1 MRHLI
6 LPFLLIV
13 CLSVSQ
19 AQTVALVL
27 SGGGAKGLA
36 HIGVIKILEKNN
48 IPIDFIAGTSAGAMV
63 GGMYAYSKNIA
74 SLEEQFLNKNWFQML
89 TYFADP
95 SLKGGFIQGNRM
107 EEFLQEY
114 LQSATFDKLKIPF
127 QATAVDLRSGKMK
140 ILREGP
146 VSTSIR
152 ASCAIP
158 MLFKPVEIDKRL
170 YVDGGLISSVPVQ
183 TVKKMGA
190 DIVIAVQL
198 NKYYEPTQDLSSL
211 NILEIGELSLS
222 IVERRIAEDEVS
234 AADFII
240 HPKVAQIRWDNLIQ
254 RDKRANG
261 ILLGEN
267 AANESITQIKMKVGE
282 NKISHT
288 INQWIKRIKKLF

>member
-1 MRHLI
+1 MFRPKIGL
-6 LPFLLIV
+6 
-13 CLSVSQ
+13 
-19 AQTVALVL
+19 AL
-27 SGGGAKGLA
+27 GGGGPKGLA
-36 HIGVIKILEKNN
+36 HIGVIKVLEKNN

-95 SLKGGFIQGNRM
+95 SLKGGFIQGNKM

-114 LQSATFDKLKIPF
+114 LQAATFDKLKIPF

-140 ILREGP
+140 ILHEGP

-198 NKYYEPTQDLSSL
+198 NKYYEPTQDLNSL

-222 IVERRIAEDEVS
+222 IVERRIAEDEIS
-234 AADFII
+234 TADFII

-254 RDKRANG
+254 RDKRASG

-267 AANESITQIKMKVGE
+267 AANESIAQIKMKVGE
-282 NKISHT
+282 NKISHVIDGW
-288 INQWIKRIKKLF
+288 INRIKKLF

>member
-1 MRHLI
+1 MFRPKIGL
-6 LPFLLIV
+6 
-13 CLSVSQ
+13 
-19 AQTVALVL
+19 AL
-27 SGGGAKGLA
+27 GGGGPKGLA
-36 HIGVIKILEKNN
+36 HIGVIKVLEKNN

-127 QATAVDLRSGKMK
+127 QATAVDLQSGKMK

-267 AANESITQIKMKVGE
+267 AADESITQIKMKVGE

-288 INQWIKRIKKLF
+288 INQWIKRIRKLF